1 MGAAATIALKRRHMR
16 TLQNTS
22 FADRQKAAAEAKQA
36 LLAKFKPKPTVTDP
50 LAHKRDEIEATERE
64 EKRRK
69 LEADKEAKRQAKAE
83 AAEARRQ
90 AAQAEEDAELSV
102 KRNERK
108 ERKAAAAADQRTR
121 REAKYDAY
129 KALRG

>member
-1 MGAAATIALKRRHMR
+1 MR

-36 LLAKFKPKPTVTDP
+36 LLDKFKPKPTVTDP
-50 LAHKRDEIEATERE
+50 LADKRPQIEAAERE

-90 AAQAEEDAELSV
+90 AAQADEDAEMAA

>member
-1 MGAAATIALKRRHMR
+1 MR
-16 TLQNTS
+16 KLQNTS

-50 LAHKRDEIEATERE
+50 LADKRAEIEAAERE

-69 LEADKEAKRQAKAE
+69 LEAEKEAKRQAKAE

-90 AAQAEEDAELSV
+90 AELAEEEAQLAA

-108 ERKAAAAADQRTR
+108 ERKAAAAADQRSR
-121 REAKYDAY
+121 REAKYEAY
-129 KALRG
+129 KSLRG